1 MREEKR
7 GEDERRERKMRE
19 EREKRRETEED
30 ERREGKMRKE
40 GGRVDERHSLLLPSL
55 AAVFSFPTFSSE

>member
-1 MREEKR
+1 
-7 GEDERRERKMRE
+7 MRE

>member
-1 MREEKR
+1 
-7 GEDERRERKMRE
+7 MRE
-19 EREKRRETEED
+19 EREKRREREEK
-30 ERREGKMRKE
+30 RREGKMRKE